1 MKKLNSFL
9 FSIFMMLVCILPF
22 QSSFAVDV
30 PLKKGDPGGIG
41 GTNAMINRSFSLSS
55 IALPVT
61 ASLDD
66 AMLDLN
72 FSDPVGIVHVSVVDQ
87 NGSVVYSEVIDTDSM
102 LETIIETSGWDNGD
116 YTLKVVYG
124 STSLYGDFQ
133 L

>member
-22 QSSFAVDV
+22 QKSFADDL
-30 PLKKGDPGGIG
+30 PLKKGDPGTIG

-55 IALPVT
+55 LDFPVT

-66 AMLDLN
+66 AELGLN
-72 FSDPVGIVHVSVVDQ
+72 FNNSVGIVYVSVVDQ

-116 YTLKVVYG
+116 YTLKIVYG
-124 STSLYGDFQ
+124 STSLYGEFQ

>member
-30 PLKKGDPGGIG
+30 PLKKGDPGSVG
-41 GTNAMINRSFSLSS
+41 GNAMINRLFSLSS
-55 IALPVT
+55 AFLPVT
-61 ASLDD
+61 ASLDYGE
-66 AMLDLN
+66 LDLN
-72 FSDPVGIVHVSVVDQ
+72 FSDPVGIVHISVVDQ
-87 NGSVVYSEVIDTDSM
+87 NGSVVYSEIIDTDST
-102 LETIIETSGWDNGD
+102 LETIIETTGWDNGD